1 MNLESLVPTLDLCQQ
16 LKAAGFQQDTAL
28 VWAKLFQEPWLPPEV
43 EQVMERLGRQEVHT
57 DYILCAAP
65 TAEEILK
72 ELPWALQ
79 PWLPQ
84 IEHVSLYV
92 RKDPN
97 GFQVVWRT
105 INARHEIPVTD
116 DDRHY
121 EKESEAA
128 ALAYLWWKE
137 QK

>member
-1 MNLESLVPTLDLCQQ
+1 MTLTELVPSLEVCQQ

-65 TAEEILK
+65 TAEEILR
-72 ELPWALQ
+72 ELPQTLRGWSQDCFLDIVYRNDYKKWYVGWQ
-79 PWLPQ
+79 TDEDCVP
-84 IEHVSLYV
+84 SLV
-92 RKDPN
+92 GD
-97 GFQVVWRT
+97 T
-105 INARHEIPVTD
+105 LI
-116 DDRHY
+116 
-121 EKESEAA
+121 EAA